1 MHLMTSPRIDYRF
14 IVGIGVVAGSAA
26 LGALALS
33 SQHNTQAVYVAA
45 TTLSPG
51 KTLTESDLRLAN
63 VNLADS
69 IENYLHSGDLAP
81 GTVVSATIKQGEFVP
96 VSSLGSKQ
104 QSNTSRVVVT
114 VTAPLSSDVASGEK
128 VDVWASMAAGQ
139 GLYAPPEVL
148 VSKATVV
155 KVTENTAVGIGGSS
169 FDVEL
174 IVPST
179 SVASVLEASANGDHM
194 ALLLSSMG
202 TR

>member
-1 MHLMTSPRIDYRF
+1 MHVMTSPRIDYRF
-14 IVGIGVVAGSAA
+14 VVGIGVVAGSAA
-26 LGALALS
+26 LGALALG
-33 SQHNTQAVYVAA
+33 SQNNTQAVYVAA

-51 KTLTESDLRLAN
+51 KTLTESDLHLAN

-69 IENYLHSGDLAP
+69 TEIYLHSGDLAP
-81 GTVVSATIKQGEFVP
+81 GTVVSSTIKQGEFVP

-114 VTAPLSSDVASGEK
+114 VTAPLSSDVANGEK

-139 GLYAPPEVL
+139 GLYAPPAVL

-155 KVTENTAVGIGGSS
+155 NVTENTTVGIGGTS

-174 IVPST
+174 IVPTT

-194 ALLLSSMG
+194 ALLLSSAG

>member
-1 MHLMTSPRIDYRF
+1 MTSPRIDYRF

-104 QSNTSRVVVT
+104 QSNTSRVVIT

-128 VDVWASMAAGQ
+128 VDVWASIAAGQ
-139 GLYAPPEVL
+139 GLYAPPVVL

-155 KVTENTAVGIGGSS
+155 DVTENTTVGIGGTS

>member
-1 MHLMTSPRIDYRF
+1 
-14 IVGIGVVAGSAA
+14 
-26 LGALALS
+26 
-33 SQHNTQAVYVAA
+33 
-45 TTLSPG
+45 
-51 KTLTESDLRLAN
+51 
-63 VNLADS
+63 
-69 IENYLHSGDLAP
+69 
-81 GTVVSATIKQGEFVP
+81 
-96 VSSLGSKQ
+96 
-104 QSNTSRVVVT
+104 VVVT

-139 GLYAPPEVL
+139 GIYAPPAVL

-155 KVTENTAVGIGGSS
+155 DVTENTTVGIGGSS